1 MTEDTRV
8 VTVTEQVPVPTPVV
22 QREVVVLPSERTVV
36 VDSPV
41 NQIVEIDKDTFI
53 VESAPE
59 INVVTV
65 GEQGPRGLPG
75 VAVDTIT
82 RVAATALSG
91 NRVVVLN
98 ASEQAVYADN
108 TDTAHADKILGVTTG
123 AVNSGADATI
133 QTYGEMV
140 EPSFAFT
147 PELAVYVS
155 TNGLMTQTPPTSGF
169 KRGIGFA
176 LAATKLFI
184 DLREPVIRA

>member
-155 TNGLMTQTPPTSGF
+155 TNGLMTQTPQTSGF

>member
-1 MTEDTRV
+1 MSDDIQV
-8 VTVTEQVPVPTPVV
+8 VTVTENTPVSSPVV

-53 VESAPE
+53 VESSPE

-65 GEQGPRGLPG
+65 GEQGPPG
-75 VAVDTIT
+75 SPNSFIT
-82 RVAATALSG
+82 KTASTAIGG

-98 ASEQAVYADN
+98 ASEQAIYADN
-108 TDTAHADKILGVTTG
+108 TDVTHVDKVLGISTS
-123 AVNSGADATI
+123 AADAGASLQV

-140 EPSFAFT
+140 ESSFAFT
-147 PELAVYVS
+147 PGAQVFVS
-155 TNGLMTQTPPTSGF
+155 TNGLMTETPPASGF

-176 LAATKLFI
+176 IAATKLFI
-184 DLREPVIRA
+184 DSREPVIRA